1 MAKRLSPFLLAPLMC
16 VMTVP
21 TVARDLP
28 QISATE
34 AGLSQQGIARLDA
47 AIEAA
52 VSDGRIPGAVAL
64 IGRKGSVA
72 HFKAYGLSDRD
83 KRTPMRRDDI
93 FRIYSMT
100 KPVVATALLME
111 FEKGKFRLDDPL
123 EKYIPSFKGLKV
135 YDGVDANGQMILV
148 DPKRKPTIHDALRH
162 TVGVGS
168 GGGPAPVM
176 KMYADKKILVSHLS
190 SVKEQMELL
199 STVPL
204 LFHPGDKWLYS
215 YSVDI
220 QAYLVEVFSGM
231 PFDQYLEKEIFT
243 PLGMVDT
250 GFGVPDSKRARVATL
265 HDVPEG
271 PPPFPPVD
279 MRPSTYERFAKHP
292 FGTLGLWSTTMD
304 YARFSMMLANGGE
317 LDGVRILG
325 RKTVEWMGQN
335 HLPANIDH
343 IGDGGI
349 VGTGWGLGV
358 AVSVNPAL
366 EGTLASPGTFGWTGA
381 ATTKFFVDPKEEL
394 IAVLMTQKYPYD
406 EDILDIFQNLVY
418 QSLAK

>member
-1 MAKRLSPFLLAPLMC
+1 MTKRLSALLLAPLMC

-21 TVARDLP
+21 AMARDLP
-28 QISATE
+28 QVSAAE
-34 AGLSQQGIARLDA
+34 AGLSQEGVARFDA

-52 VSDGRIPGAVAL
+52 IRDRKIPGAVAL

-72 HFKAYGLSDRD
+72 HFKAYGVSDRD
-83 KRTPMRRDDI
+83 TRAPMRRDDI

-100 KPVVATALLME
+100 KPVVAIALLME
-111 FEKGKFRLDDPL
+111 FEKGNFRLDDPL
-123 EKYIPSFKGLKV
+123 EKYIPSFKNLKV

-162 TVGVGS
+162 TVGVGA
-168 GGGPAPVM
+168 GGGPPPVM
-176 KMYADKKILVSHLS
+176 KMYLDKKILVGELA

-204 LFHPGDKWLYS
+204 LFHPGEKWLYS

-231 PFDQYLEKEIFT
+231 PFDQYLEKKIFE

-250 GFGVPDSKRARVATL
+250 GFGVPDSKRSRVARL

-271 PPPFPPVD
+271 PPAFPPVD

-292 FGTLGLWSTTMD
+292 FGTLGLWSTAMD

-325 RKTVEWMGQN
+325 RKTVEYLGEN
-335 HLPANIDH
+335 HLPTNIGH
-343 IGDGGI
+343 IGEGDT

-381 ATTKFFVDPKEEL
+381 ATTKFFVDPKEDL
-394 IAVLMTQKYPYD
+394 IAVLMTQEYPYD
-406 EDILDIFQNLVY
+406 EDFLDIFQNLVY
-418 QSLAK
+418 QSLAE